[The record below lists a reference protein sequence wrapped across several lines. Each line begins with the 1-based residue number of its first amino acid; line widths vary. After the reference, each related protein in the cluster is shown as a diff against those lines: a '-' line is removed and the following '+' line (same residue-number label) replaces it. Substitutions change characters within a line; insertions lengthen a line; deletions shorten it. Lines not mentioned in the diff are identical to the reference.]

1 MRFSQLA
8 INCQQP
14 LDGYNVSRVFNL
26 IECSIEKGS
35 DEYNKCIAKAH
46 ELAELVNTA
55 AANNAELSRLP
66 KRRANDAIMGVLAE
80 EGWLQF
86 INSRFSKIASY
97 TPFDDPHAQIDIQLN
112 KGQMIE
118 IRSSFVKNGVK
129 FAICNGRYNFKNIG
143 PYSNTVKP
151 GEVQK
156 NLYLAVLFN
165 TPKDELLQGD
175 RINFTLIGGSTWQ
188 MMVNIGYDDPLEP
201 KDALVPIKS
210 RYRVIQM
217 KDVLDVEQVIN
228 NIASLGYNRQ

>member
-1 MRFSQLA
+1 
-8 INCQQP
+8 
-14 LDGYNVSRVFNL
+14 
-26 IECSIEKGS
+26 
-35 DEYNKCIAKAH
+35 
-46 ELAELVNTA
+46 
-55 AANNAELSRLP
+55 
-66 KRRANDAIMGVLAE
+66 
-80 EGWLQF
+80 
-86 INSRFSKIASY
+86 
-97 TPFDDPHAQIDIQLN
+97 
-112 KGQMIE
+112 MIE